1 MAVRPLVFGARFK
14 QSGRTVR
21 VQAKAGSSQRYVVE
35 VERSGGRPRRREHGS
50 LIGALSDFASA
61 WRARLH

>member
-1 MAVRPLVFGARFK
+1 MAVRPLVFGARFT

-21 VQAKAGSSQRYVVE
+21 VRARSADRSRYVVE
-35 VERSGGRPRRREHGS
+35 VERGERPARRREHGS
-50 LIGALSDFASA
+50 LTAALADFAAA